1 ARNAIDSAFG
11 DLLPSLDL
19 IGELKARDDLQ
30 NNTHFDEDQ
39 TATISAR
46 LKIPLYQAGAADS
59 KVRAAK
65 YRAGELRD
73 QLDAQSRAPAGA
85 AESAWQA
92 LITAR
97 AQKHSFE
104 AEAHAADLALT
115 GVKREA
121 ELGARTVQ
129 DILDAQQELLDAQVN
144 LVRAR
149 RDEIASS

>member
-1 ARNAIDSAFG
+1 
-11 DLLPSLDL
+11 
-19 IGELKARDDLQ
+19 
-30 NNTHFDEDQ
+30 
-39 TATISAR
+39 
-46 LKIPLYQAGAADS
+46 
-59 KVRAAK
+59 
-65 YRAGELRD
+65 
-73 QLDAQSRAPAGA
+73 LDAQRRAAARA

-92 LITAR
+92 LVTAR

-129 DILDAQQELLDAQVN
+129 DILDAQRELLDAQVS

-149 RDEIASS
+149 RDEIAASYAILAAIGDLTATNLGLDVPIFDDAKHYETVRNKLWGTDVE